1 MKKGEV
7 FEFKADT
14 FGIGYPENIGVCLGT
29 SKKGKRHLVV
39 AFTLKGKQY
48 MRPEF
53 VTKKNL
59 GRRIGEEELNDS
71 FALKE
76 TLKSLIREIRG
87 GKGKMGKDRRGKG
100 KGEKKGRKHT
110 IDSSR
115 VVKKTV
121 EPKDI
126 WLEARKI
133 EKDVLSG
140 EEIAAAYLKTKASS
154 SSEIIR
160 IRGIISDGIADELP
174 YFIPVKKKRDLY
186 RLLSEENYIII
197 NRDIACFRKLAKGV
211 EKYRRERGLAL
222 YPGADIKELTPG
234 KLLDIFGEDFDIAD
248 LGIEWGSGDDVGSA
262 RRIWDSA
269 CRSLAEFIKHDK
281 WAGNIGLGKMNI
293 RRTEDFDLKRSL
305 TGMALD
311 IAGSKRTTFST
322 AFTVFLIATG
332 HWTIEEALSAFIE
345 RYVNTKVFDFWTG
358 YPRIYD
364 ERLLSARAMGNR
376 SDRDQ
381 PERKDLRH
389 LFTVTVD
396 PIDAKDFDDAIS
408 MVSEGENTVL
418 YVHIAD
424 VSHYVGKDGP
434 LDREALRRCTSVY
447 LPDTVLPML
456 PEILSNDLCSLRS
469 EVDRLAMTTKMIYGP
484 DLELVDF
491 EIFPSVILVDRNLSY
506 GDVLDSYHK
515 GVEPFRH
522 WIDFSER
529 LWSRRD
535 TLNLETAEM
544 KIHISGNTVQKE
556 QKRGNRAT
564 KMIECFMVTT
574 NEVIAM
580 FMTAFTE
587 NIIYRVH
594 GMPDSVNLERYN
606 AIAKRLGFE
615 TFTLKDGITGRGKGK
630 RKDGVSDKRKELDLM
645 SSGNISFSFGDKAGE
660 EMMKTLGLT
669 GGKETSEEG
678 KKGTKSSYLELS
690 ERKFR
695 QRLRNCMDGN
705 DSGMNVQRLRTSIR
719 EYIGELV
726 DLKKR
731 DALLVDINRVLD
743 FINKKGDDNC
753 QAEGGD
759 ERRGDGDYKGERN
772 DGSPDDESSMQGGN
786 DGSPDDE
793 SSMQGGNDGS
803 PDDESSM
810 QGGNDGKGDED
821 KGKYLEKGI
830 DPLTREIL
838 NVNILRSLQLAIYSP
853 QNITHFG
860 LGSDCY
866 LHFTSPI
873 RRYADLVTHRV
884 LKTILDWKRDGD
896 EDSHREKVERTEIE
910 TGYSLD
916 EIEEISE
923 RCSLQSRDA
932 DRFERI
938 MNDVTLCIE
947 KTFDDEFWNETHEG
961 MITGVIPGGIFI
973 RIESGIEGF
982 VPIRKISRERLG
994 INDNEIEL
1002 VPLERT
1008 DKKRK
1013 KRRKGVFWGSPRS
1026 RENYSLGIGDRVQI
1040 RVKRC
1045 SIEEGKI
1052 EFRLA
1057 G

>member
-1 MKKGEV
+1 MKKGQV
-7 FEFKADT
+7 FEFKADA
-14 FGIGYPENIGVCLGT
+14 FGIKYPENIGICLGT

-48 MRPEF
+48 MRPEL

-59 GRRIGEEELNDS
+59 GCRIGEEDLTDS
-71 FALKE
+71 FSLLE
-76 TLKSLIREIRG
+76 TLKNLIREIRG
-87 GKGKMGKDRRGKG
+87 GKRKDRKEGKG
-100 KGEKKGRKHT
+100 RGNSGKKGKKHT

-115 VVKKTV
+115 VVKRTV

-126 WLEARKI
+126 WLEAKKI
-133 EKDVLSG
+133 EKDILSG
-140 EEIAAAYLKTKASS
+140 EDIAATYLKTKAPSS
-154 SSEIIR
+154 SDLNR
-160 IRGIISDGIADELP
+160 IRGIISDSIAGELP
-174 YFIPVKKKRDLY
+174 YFTPVKKKRDLY
-186 RLLSEENYIII
+186 RLLSEDDYTII
-197 NRDIACFRKLAKGV
+197 NRDIACFRKIIKGL
-211 EKYRRERGLAL
+211 EKYRREKALAL
-222 YPGADIKELTPG
+222 YPGVGENRLTPR
-234 KLLDIFGEDFDIAD
+234 KLLTVFGKNFNIDR
-248 LGIEWGSGDDVGSA
+248 LGIEWGSEDEAAAA
-262 RRIWDSA
+262 RSSWRTA
-269 CRSLAEFIKHDK
+269 LRSLGEFVKHDK
-281 WAGNIGLGKMNI
+281 WTKNIGLGKMNI
-293 RRTEDFDLKRSL
+293 VRTEYFDLKRSL
-305 TGMALD
+305 TEMGID

-332 HWTIEEALSAFIE
+332 HWTIERAVRAYIE
-345 RYVNTKVFDFWTG
+345 RYVNTKVFDFRTG

-364 ERLLSARAMGNR
+364 ERLLSAKATG
-376 SDRDQ
+376 SGTDHYS

-396 PIDAKDFDDAIS
+396 PDDAKDFDDAIS
-408 MVSEGENTVL
+408 MVVEGDVTIL

-456 PEILSNDLCSLRS
+456 PEILSNDLCSLRAG
-469 EVDRLAMTTKMIYGP
+469 VDRLAMTTKMLY
-484 DLELVDF
+484 DRDFELVDF
-491 EIFPSVILVDRNLSY
+491 EIFPSVIMVNDNLSY
-506 GDVLDSYHK
+506 GNVLDSY
-515 GVEPFRH
+515 GEGIEPFRH
-522 WIDFSER
+522 WIEFSKT
-529 LWSRRD
+529 LWNKRN
-535 TLNLETAEM
+535 TLNLETSEM
-544 KIHISGNTVQKE
+544 KIHVTENNVQKE
-556 QKRGNRAT
+556 LKRGNHAT
-564 KMIECFMVTT
+564 NMIECFMVTT

-587 NIIYRVH
+587 HIIYRVH

-606 AIAKRLGFE
+606 AIAKRLGLD
-615 TFTLKDGITGRGKGK
+615 TFTLNDGFAGRGEGK
-630 RKDGVSDKRKELDLM
+630 RKDGVSDKKKELDLM
-645 SSGNISFSFGDKAGE
+645 SSGSISFSFGNEAGE

-669 GGKETSEEG
+669 GGKETSG
-678 KKGTKSSYLELS
+678 KRKEGTKSNYLDLS
-690 ERKFR
+690 ERKFHHG
-695 QRLRNCMDGN
+695 LRECLEKNGGGVDVTC
-705 DSGMNVQRLRTSIR
+705 LRKNIR
-719 EYIGELV
+719 DYLG
-726 DLKKR
+726 DLIDLDKR

-743 FINKKGDDNC
+743 FINERGGDDH
-753 QAEGGD
+753 QGEGG
-759 ERRGDGDYKGERN
+759 EGRGDEEDYQG
-772 DGSPDDESSMQGGN
+772 GGN
-786 DGSPDDE
+786 DGN
-793 SSMQGGNDGS
+793 GN
-803 PDDESSM
+803 EL
-810 QGGNDGKGDED
+810 
-821 KGKYLEKGI
+821 KGKKLEKDI

-838 NVNILRSLQLAIYSP
+838 NINILRSLQLAIYSP
-853 QNITHFG
+853 HNITHFG

-884 LKTILDWKRDGD
+884 LKTTLDWQRVLKTTLDWQKD
-896 EDSHREKVERTEIE
+896 MNEDSCREIGAGIEIE

-932 DRFERI
+932 DKFERV
-938 MNDVTLCIE
+938 MNDVTLCME

-1008 DKKRK
+1008 DERRK
-1013 KRRKGVFWGSPRS
+1013 KRRKGVFWGSPHNK
-1026 RENYSLGIGDRVQI
+1026 ENYSLGIGDRVQI